1 MNHSTLHQSV
11 IAVRTLALRTMRAIQ
26 FSFRADQNWVA
37 RTSRAMTIV
46 LMMAAMTSLSACGV
60 KSDLMLPD
68 GKPTPKG
75 EKDPSKPPP
84 VQQQQGL

>member
-1 MNHSTLHQSV
+1 MRMPITV
-11 IAVRTLALRTMRAIQ
+11 VAMALAL
-26 FSFRADQNWVA
+26 SV
-37 RTSRAMTIV
+37 
-46 LMMAAMTSLSACGV
+46 SACGV

-84 VQQQQGL
+84 PQQQQGL